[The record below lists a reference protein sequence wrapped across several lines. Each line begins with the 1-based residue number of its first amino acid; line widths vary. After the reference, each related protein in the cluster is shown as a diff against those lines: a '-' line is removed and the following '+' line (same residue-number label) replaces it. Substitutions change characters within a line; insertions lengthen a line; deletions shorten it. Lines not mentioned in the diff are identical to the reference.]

1 MHDRARCLSA
11 GTGVLIISP
20 TRELC
25 LQIYGIARELM
36 RYHTQTHGLI
46 MGGANRKTEAD
57 KLLKGVNLIVA
68 TPGRLLDHL
77 QSTRGFNYRNLQM
90 LIIDEADR
98 CLEIGFEEEMTQ
110 IIKLLPKERQTL
122 LFSATQTKKIQD
134 LAKLSL
140 KPDVKYV
147 GVDDHRV
154 TATSEG
160 LKQVSL
166 GPLTGRCVYLH
177 FDHFVLMGLGFRFS
191 SSTGL
196 RCGAQRHA
204 VPVAFHLLEE
214 EPEEE
219 GDRVPFLLQL
229 GQIPRR
235 TAQLHR
241 HPRAGA
247 PRTHSSASFRGLST

>member
-1 MHDRARCLSA
+1 M
-11 GTGVLIISP
+11 LIISP

-166 GPLTGRCVYLH
+166 GSLTGRCVYLH
-177 FDHFVLMGLGFRFS
+177 FDHFVLMGSVFVFPLLQGYVV
-191 SSTGL
+191 
-196 RCGAQRHA
+196 
-204 VPVAFHLLEE
+204 VPS
-214 EPEEE
+214 
-219 GDRVPFLLQL
+219 DMRFLLL
-229 GQIPRR
+229 FTFLKKNLKKKVIVFLSSCNSVKYHAELLNYIDIPVLELHVRTPWPSNCRR
-235 TAQLHR
+235 VQSVLC
-241 HPRAGA
+241 
-247 PRTHSSASFRGLST
+247 